1 MPLMKM
7 NDPRLKAERFYS
19 GRGGVDS
26 YSVIPVK
33 TGLQAVNEVEVKT
46 NLDAGLHRHDGFAFL
61 TGERIEPSPGETEIE
76 NRQE

>member
-1 MPLMKM
+1 M

-33 TGLQAVNEVEVKT
+33 TGIQAVNELETKT
-46 NLDAGLHRHDGFAFL
+46 NLDAGLRRHDGFAFL
-61 TGERIEPSPGETEIE
+61 TGERIEPSPGETGIE